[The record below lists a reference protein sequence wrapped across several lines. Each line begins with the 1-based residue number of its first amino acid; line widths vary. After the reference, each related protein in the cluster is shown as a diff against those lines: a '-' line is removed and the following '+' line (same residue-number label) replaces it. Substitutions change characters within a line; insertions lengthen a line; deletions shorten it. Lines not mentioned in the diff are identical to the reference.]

1 MSCPEVRGKLAD
13 ELAVDT
19 AVIKGVPNLP
29 EYEQHH
35 NSQQRLMYVRLPG
48 NPVIEGDM
56 LDIDYWPDCLDK
68 CSGNIFSP
76 NYR

>member
-1 MSCPEVRGKLAD
+1 VSCPEVRGKLAD
-13 ELAVDT
+13 ELAVVT